1 MTLAVGPGLLFD
13 SFDSP
18 DMSSALPYSNA
29 LVIGAGSWGTAL
41 TAVLAERGLQVQFW
55 GRDPLLMEEIQST
68 RRNSRYLP
76 GLVLPESIQATA
88 RMEELRPADLVVFVV
103 PSKAVRETAHSM
115 ATLPAV
121 KGAQVII
128 SCAKGIELNSGKR
141 LTQILAE
148 SFTQTPLAVLT
159 GPNHAEEVSQRM
171 ATAAVV
177 ACDKETVALD
187 VQACFTL
194 PWFRTYTSDDVT
206 GVEWAGAMKNP
217 YAIAAGIALGLKLGD
232 NAIAAL
238 VTRALAEMVRM
249 GVAMGGRAESFMGL
263 GGVGDLMATCYSEH
277 SRNHRVGRLIGEGM
291 PLQEIMS
298 STRMVAEG
306 VPNTASL
313 HGAAKAKG
321 VRTPL
326 LDEIYA
332 MLYEAKPAK
341 EAMRALLSRDPRAET
356 E

>member
-1 MTLAVGPGLLFD
+1 MPVP
-13 SFDSP
+13 
-18 DMSSALPYSNA
+18 LPYATA
-29 LVIGAGSWGTAL
+29 LVLGAGSWGTAL
-41 TAVLAERGLQVQFW
+41 AAVLAERGLQVQFW
-55 GRDPLLMEEIQST
+55 GRDEELMGEIQST

-76 GLVLPESIQATA
+76 GLVLPGNIHATA
-88 RMEELRPADLVVFVV
+88 RLEELKPADLIVLVV
-103 PSKAVRETAHSM
+103 PSKAVRETAQSLS
-115 ATLPAV
+115 ALPLAAQARAV
-121 KGAQVII
+121 I
-128 SCAKGIELNSGKR
+128 SCAKGIELDSGKR
-141 LTQILAE
+141 LTEILGEFFPA
-148 SFTQTPLAVLT
+148 TPLAVLT

-177 ACDKETVALD
+177 ACAQEAVAKD

-206 GVEWAGAMKNP
+206 GVEWAGALKNP

-263 GGVGDLMATCYSEH
+263 GGVGDLMATCYSQH
-277 SRNHRVGRLIGEGM
+277 SRNHRVGRLLGEGL
-291 PLQEIMS
+291 PLQEIMA

-313 HGAAKAKG
+313 HKAAKAKG

-332 MLYEAKPAK
+332 MLYEAKPAR
-341 EAMRALLSRDPRAET
+341 EAMRCLLARDPRPEMD
-356 E
+356 

>member
-1 MTLAVGPGLLFD
+1 
-13 SFDSP
+13 
-18 DMSSALPYSNA
+18 MSSALPYSNA

-41 TAVLAERGLQVQFW
+41 TAVLAERGMQVQFW
-55 GRDPLLMEEIQST
+55 GRDHGLMDEIQNT

-76 GLVLPESIQATA
+76 GLVLPASIQATA
-88 RMEELRPADLVVFVV
+88 KLEELRPADLVVFVV

-115 ATLPAV
+115 AALSELQTA
-121 KGAQVII
+121 KVII

-141 LTQILAE
+141 LTQILSE
-148 SFTQTPLAVLT
+148 SFPHTALAVLT

-177 ACDKETVALD
+177 ACEKENIARE
-187 VQACFTL
+187 VQTCFTL
-194 PWFRTYTSDDVT
+194 PWFRTYTSDDVA

-249 GVAMGGRAESFMGL
+249 GVAMGGRPESFMGL
-263 GGVGDLMATCYSEH
+263 GGVGDLMATCYSQH

-326 LDEIYA
+326 LDEIYS

>member
-1 MTLAVGPGLLFD
+1 MPT
-13 SFDSP
+13 S
-18 DMSSALPYSNA
+18 LPYTQA
-29 LVIGAGSWGTAL
+29 IVIGAGSWGTAL

-55 GRDPLLMEEIQST
+55 GRDQDLMEEIRTT

-76 GLVLPESIQATA
+76 GLVLPASIRPTSSFEDLQSA
-88 RMEELRPADLVVFVV
+88 ELIMLVV
-103 PSKAVRETAHSM
+103 PSKAVRETSRQLA
-115 ATLPAV
+115 ALPWASRA
-121 KGAQVII
+121 KVIV

-141 LTQILAE
+141 LTQILEE
-148 SFTQTPLAVLT
+148 SFPSTPLAVLT

-171 ATAAVV
+171 ATATVV
-177 ACDKETVALD
+177 ACEREDIARD
-187 VQACFTL
+187 VQTCFTL
-194 PWFRTYTSDDVT
+194 PWFRTYTSEDVT

-249 GVAMGGRAESFMGL
+249 GVAMGGKAESFMGL

-291 PLQEIMS
+291 PLQEIMA

-313 HGAAKAKG
+313 YEAAKARG

-326 LDEIYA
+326 LDEIHA
-332 MLYEAKPAK
+332 MLYEAKPAR
-341 EAMRALLSRDPRAET
+341 EAMRALLSRDPRPET